1 MEKYKEPE
9 AKRDARQRGDTMKSL
24 FEEMGGTYVL
34 GEDGMYYP
42 ELLLPTEEP
51 AHYGK
56 YGMLRKS
63 YLREWNSS
71 LYIAL
76 MQEGK
81 LNKHLNEI
89 DDIAH
94 KQLERIMRQ
103 MMEKQ
108 GIDEALK
115 ARDQLGWGGAVN
127 NIRNAAEEII
137 LSTLIYE

>member
-1 MEKYKEPE
+1 
-9 AKRDARQRGDTMKSL
+9 MKSL
-24 FEEMGGTYVL
+24 FEEMGDTYVL

-42 ELLLPTEEP
+42 KLLLPTEEA

-63 YLREWNSS
+63 YMKEWKSG
-71 LYIAL
+71 LYIEL

-89 DDIAH
+89 DSVAH
-94 KQLERIMRQ
+94 EQMGRLMRQ

-108 GIDEALK
+108 GVDEAFK
-115 ARDQLGWGGAVN
+115 ARDQLGWVGTVN

-137 LSTLIYE
+137 FSTLIYE

>member
-1 MEKYKEPE
+1 
-9 AKRDARQRGDTMKSL
+9 MKSL

-42 ELLLPTEEP
+42 ELLLSTEEP
-51 AHYGK
+51 ARYEK

-63 YLREWNSS
+63 YLKEYRSS
-71 LYIAL
+71 LYITL

-81 LNKHLNEI
+81 LNNHLNEI
-89 DDIAH
+89 DDTAH
-94 KQLERIMRQ
+94 KQLERLMKQ

-108 GIDEALK
+108 GVDEAFK
-115 ARDQLGWGGAVN
+115 VRDQLGWVGAVN

-137 LSTLIYE
+137 FSTLIYA

>member
-1 MEKYKEPE
+1 MKNYKEPE
-9 AKRDARQRGDTMKSL
+9 AKRDARQEGATMKSL

-51 AHYGK
+51 THYGK

-63 YLREWNSS
+63 YLKEYRSS
-71 LYIAL
+71 LYIKL

-89 DDIAH
+89 DDTAH
-94 KQLERIMRQ
+94 EQLERLMKQ

-108 GIDEALK
+108 GVDEALK
-115 ARDQLGWGGAVN
+115 ARDQLGWVGAVN
-127 NIRNAAEEII
+127 NIRNAAEEVI
-137 LSTLIYE
+137 LSTLIYT